1 MHLNEEEPEAF
12 LPQPGAPK
20 VLPGQIT
27 TVGVT
32 CSPFL
37 AVKGIGAFTHIFF
50 QLSGYRIM
58 EARREKVK
66 TFFQ

>member
-50 QLSGYRIM
+50 SSVVTELWRLGG
-58 EARREKVK
+58 RR
-66 TFFQ
+66 